1 MGIFD
6 FFKKNKKQTEISNRE
21 IQILEKPDFS
31 KINYKKLEDYY
42 DWKLKF
48 GKREINLDLNFETES
63 TNQSEFNQIIEFEEI
78 IFATP
83 VYWYSMSSLMK
94 IFFDRLT
101 DLISSQETI
110 GRKLMG
116 KKVRV
121 ITSSIGNH
129 LDDNF
134 FLPFIE
140 TANYLHLEYIDGKH
154 YLKKNI

>member
-1 MGIFD
+1 M
-6 FFKKNKKQTEISNRE
+6 NKQIIINGSHNRNGDTTKLIQEIYPE
-21 IQILEKPDFS
+21 IACLKLIEYTVEIYNYDETYSDKDQFLE
-31 KINYKKLEDYY
+31 I
-42 DWKLKF
+42 
-48 GKREINLDLNFETES
+48 I
-63 TNQSEFNQIIEFEEI
+63 NQIIEVDEI

-110 GRKLMG
+110 GRKLIG
-116 KKVRV
+116 KKVSV

-140 TANYLHLEYIDGKH
+140 TTNYLHLEYIGGKH
-154 YLKKNI
+154 YLKQNNI

>member
-1 MGIFD
+1 M
-6 FFKKNKKQTEISNRE
+6 NKQIIINGSHNRNGDTTELIQE
-21 IQILEKPDFS
+21 IYPEIACLKLIDYTIEIYNYDETYSDKDQFLE
-31 KINYKKLEDYY
+31 I
-42 DWKLKF
+42 
-48 GKREINLDLNFETES
+48 I
-63 TNQSEFNQIIEFEEI
+63 NQIIEFEEI

-140 TANYLHLEYIDGKH
+140 TRRGIASDFPSINT
-154 YLKKNI
+154 KNSVPLCLCV

>member
-1 MGIFD
+1 M
-6 FFKKNKKQTEISNRE
+6 NKQIIINGSHNRNGDTTKLIQEIYPE
-21 IQILEKPDFS
+21 IACLKLIDYTIELYNYDEIYSDKDQFLEIVNQILEFD
-31 KINYKKLEDYY
+31 
-42 DWKLKF
+42 
-48 GKREINLDLNFETES
+48 
-63 TNQSEFNQIIEFEEI
+63 EI

-101 DLISSQETI
+101 DLISSQEAI

-129 LDDNF
+129 LDNNF

-140 TANYLHLEYIDGKH
+140 TANYLHLEYIGGKH
-154 YLKKNI
+154 YLKQNNI

>member
-1 MGIFD
+1 M
-6 FFKKNKKQTEISNRE
+6 NKQIIINGSHNRNGDTTKLIQEIYPE
-21 IQILEKPDFS
+21 IACLKLIDYTIEIYNYDEIYSEKDQFLEIINQILEFD
-31 KINYKKLEDYY
+31 
-42 DWKLKF
+42 
-48 GKREINLDLNFETES
+48 
-63 TNQSEFNQIIEFEEI
+63 EI

-154 YLKKNI
+154 YLK

>member
-1 MGIFD
+1 M
-6 FFKKNKKQTEISNRE
+6 NKQIIINGSHNRNGDTTKLIQEIYPE
-21 IQILEKPDFS
+21 IASLKLIDYTIEIYNYDETYSDKDQFLE
-31 KINYKKLEDYY
+31 I
-42 DWKLKF
+42 
-48 GKREINLDLNFETES
+48 I
-63 TNQSEFNQIIEFEEI
+63 NQIIEFEEI

-154 YLKKNI
+154 YLK

>member
-1 MGIFD
+1 M
-6 FFKKNKKQTEISNRE
+6 NKQIIINGSHNRNGDTTKLIQEIYPE
-21 IQILEKPDFS
+21 IACLKLIDYTIELYNYDEIYSDKDQFLEIVNQILEFD
-31 KINYKKLEDYY
+31 
-42 DWKLKF
+42 
-48 GKREINLDLNFETES
+48 
-63 TNQSEFNQIIEFEEI
+63 EI

-116 KKVRV
+116 KKVSV

-154 YLKKNI
+154 YLKQNNI

>member
-1 MGIFD
+1 M
-6 FFKKNKKQTEISNRE
+6 NKQIIINGSHNRNGDTTKLIQEIYPE
-21 IQILEKPDFS
+21 IACLKLIDYTIEIYNYDETYSEKDQFLEIINQILEFD
-31 KINYKKLEDYY
+31 
-42 DWKLKF
+42 
-48 GKREINLDLNFETES
+48 
-63 TNQSEFNQIIEFEEI
+63 EI

>member
-1 MGIFD
+1 M
-6 FFKKNKKQTEISNRE
+6 NKQIIINGSHNRNGDTTKLIQEIYSE
-21 IQILEKPDFS
+21 IACLKLIDYTVEIYNYDETYSDKDQFLE
-31 KINYKKLEDYY
+31 I
-42 DWKLKF
+42 
-48 GKREINLDLNFETES
+48 I
-63 TNQSEFNQIIEFEEI
+63 NQIIEVDEI

-110 GRKLMG
+110 GRKLIG
-116 KKVRV
+116 KKVSV
-121 ITSSIGNH
+121 ITSSIGNY

-140 TANYLHLEYIDGKH
+140 TTNYLHLEYIGGKH
-154 YLKKNI
+154 YLKQNNI

>member
-1 MGIFD
+1 M
-6 FFKKNKKQTEISNRE
+6 NKQIIINGSHNRNGDTTELIQE
-21 IQILEKPDFS
+21 IYPEIACLKLIDYTIEIYNYDETYSDKDQFLE
-31 KINYKKLEDYY
+31 I
-42 DWKLKF
+42 
-48 GKREINLDLNFETES
+48 I
-63 TNQSEFNQIIEFEEI
+63 NQIIEFEEI

-140 TANYLHLEYIDGKH
+140 TANYLHLDYLEGTH
-154 YLKKNI
+154 YVNPKN

>member
-1 MGIFD
+1 MID
-6 FFKKNKKQTEISNRE
+6 YTIEIYNYDE
-21 IQILEKPDFS
+21 IYSEKDQFLEIINQILEFD
-31 KINYKKLEDYY
+31 
-42 DWKLKF
+42 
-48 GKREINLDLNFETES
+48 
-63 TNQSEFNQIIEFEEI
+63 EI

-154 YLKKNI
+154 YLK

>member
-1 MGIFD
+1 M
-6 FFKKNKKQTEISNRE
+6 NKQIIINGSHNRNGDTTKLIQEIYPE
-21 IQILEKPDFS
+21 IACLKLIDYTIEIYNYDEIYSEKDQFLEIINQILEFD
-31 KINYKKLEDYY
+31 
-42 DWKLKF
+42 
-48 GKREINLDLNFETES
+48 
-63 TNQSEFNQIIEFEEI
+63 EI

-154 YLKKNI
+154 YLKENKT

>member
-1 MGIFD
+1 MNKQIIINGSLRKNGNTTELIQKIYPNQTSIQLID
-6 FFKKNKKQTEISNRE
+6 FKIELYNYDEIYTEKDE
-21 IQILEKPDFS
+21 F
-31 KINYKKLEDYY
+31 
-42 DWKLKF
+42 
-48 GKREINLDLNFETES
+48 LDII
-63 TNQSEFNQIIEFEEI
+63 NQIIEFDEI
-78 IFATP
+78 VFATP

-101 DLISSQETI
+101 DLIGSQETI

-140 TANYLHLEYIDGKH
+140 TANYLHLDYLEGTH
-154 YLKKNI
+154 YVNPKN

>member
-1 MGIFD
+1 M
-6 FFKKNKKQTEISNRE
+6 NKQIIINGSHNRDGDTTKLFQEIYPE
-21 IQILEKPDFS
+21 IACLKLIDYTIELYNYDETYSDKDQFLE
-31 KINYKKLEDYY
+31 I
-42 DWKLKF
+42 
-48 GKREINLDLNFETES
+48 I
-63 TNQSEFNQIIEFEEI
+63 NQIIEFEEI

-94 IFFDRLT
+94 IFFDRLI

-140 TANYLHLEYIDGKH
+140 TVNFLHLEYIGGKH
-154 YLKKNI
+154 YLKQNNV

>member
-1 MGIFD
+1 M
-6 FFKKNKKQTEISNRE
+6 NKQIIINGSHNRNGDTTKLIQEIYPE
-21 IQILEKPDFS
+21 IASLKLIDYTIEIYNYDEIYSEKDQFLEIINQILEFD
-31 KINYKKLEDYY
+31 
-42 DWKLKF
+42 
-48 GKREINLDLNFETES
+48 
-63 TNQSEFNQIIEFEEI
+63 EI

>member
-1 MGIFD
+1 M
-6 FFKKNKKQTEISNRE
+6 NKQIIINGSHNRNGDTTKLIQEIYPE
-21 IQILEKPDFS
+21 IASLKLIDYTIEIYNYDETYSDKDQFLE
-31 KINYKKLEDYY
+31 I
-42 DWKLKF
+42 
-48 GKREINLDLNFETES
+48 I
-63 TNQSEFNQIIEFEEI
+63 NQIIEFEEI

-140 TANYLHLEYIDGKH
+140 TANYLHLEYISGKH
-154 YLKKNI
+154 YLK

>member
-1 MGIFD
+1 M
-6 FFKKNKKQTEISNRE
+6 NKQIIINGSHNRNGDTTKLIQEIYPE
-21 IQILEKPDFS
+21 IASLKLIDYTIEIYNYDETYSDKDQFLE
-31 KINYKKLEDYY
+31 I
-42 DWKLKF
+42 
-48 GKREINLDLNFETES
+48 I
-63 TNQSEFNQIIEFEEI
+63 NQIIEFEEI

>member
-1 MGIFD
+1 M
-6 FFKKNKKQTEISNRE
+6 NKQIIINGSHNRNGDTTKLIQEIYPE
-21 IQILEKPDFS
+21 IACLKLIDYTIEIYNYDEIYSEKDQFLE
-31 KINYKKLEDYY
+31 I
-42 DWKLKF
+42 
-48 GKREINLDLNFETES
+48 I
-63 TNQSEFNQIIEFEEI
+63 NQIIEFEEI

-154 YLKKNI
+154 YLKENKT